1 MVRRKFS
8 PIFTL
13 NTLESMIEYT
23 LISKILEKIC
33 EMSTN
38 PWECERDDSWL
49 LLLHHLLEIRTW
61 GKNGK
66 KQKTKHMNG
75 RLGDGRV

>member
-38 PWECERDDSWL
+38 PWECERDDNWL
-49 LLLHHLLEIRTW
+49 LLFHHLLELEHG
-61 GKNGK
+61 GKMEKNN
-66 KQKTKHMNG
+66 KQNI
-75 RLGDGRV
+75 